1 MKYGR
6 SFKIVSKYTNAS
18 LDEQWVTISTCTV
31 SDTFSGWLCCGL
43 QPPQRLLKGIHD
55 TEHIHPQ
62 SYRPGV
68 IGTLPAAVLKYPLF
82 PEGTKFPWLHILI
95 HQWCPAYAGM
105 PAIEPRHCTYS
116 AAHSM
121 SVERCVQFWRQ
132 PDILLITDVTPSAS
146 FFARNIC
153 LDAKGWTHLKIRVFV
168 LHCITKQW

>member
-1 MKYGR
+1 MTPLVADCVVVFSPPRDFLKE
-6 SFKIVSKYTNAS
+6 SMILSTYTH
-18 LDEQWVTISTCTV
+18 V
-31 SDTFSGWLCCGL
+31 
-43 QPPQRLLKGIHD
+43 
-55 TEHIHPQ
+55 
-62 SYRPGV
+62 
-68 IGTLPAAVLKYPLF
+68 LPARCNRDAASGALKYPLF

-105 PAIEPRHCTYS
+105 PAIEPRHRTYS

-121 SVERCVQFWRQ
+121 SVERWVQFWRQ